1 MAEKSKKFRLRIVT
15 PTKTALDKAVDMVI
29 LQTLEGQIGVLS
41 GHEPVATIL
50 DAGVLRYYDD
60 EKIER
65 MALFGGFAEIN
76 QTEVVVLADVA
87 ENPDEIDTE
96 RAKRAEERARRR
108 LSERD
113 ANLDEMR
120 AKMALRRA
128 LVRLDLTGLPL
139 TSDKK

>member
-29 LQTLEGQIGVLS
+29 LQTTEGQIGVLG

-50 DAGVLRYYDD
+50 DTGILRYYDD

-76 QTEVVVLADVA
+76 QEEVVVIAEVA
-87 ENPDEIDTE
+87 ENPDEIDAE
-96 RAKRAEERARRR
+96 RARRAEDRARRR
-108 LSERD
+108 LGEKTAD
-113 ANLDEMR
+113 LDEMR

-128 LVRLDLTGLPL
+128 LVRLDLTHVPL
-139 TSDKK
+139 SSDKK

>member
-15 PTKTALDKAVDMVI
+15 PTKTALDKDVDMVI
-29 LQTLEGQIGVLS
+29 LQTTEGQIGVLS

-50 DAGVLRYYDD
+50 DNGVLRYYDD

-76 QTEVVVLADVA
+76 QEEVVVLAGVA
-87 ENPDEIDTE
+87 ENPDEIDKE
-96 RAKRAEERARRR
+96 RALRAEERARRR
-108 LSERD
+108 MVEKT
-113 ANLDEMR
+113 AGFDEMR

-128 LVRLDLTGLPL
+128 LVRLELTGQPL